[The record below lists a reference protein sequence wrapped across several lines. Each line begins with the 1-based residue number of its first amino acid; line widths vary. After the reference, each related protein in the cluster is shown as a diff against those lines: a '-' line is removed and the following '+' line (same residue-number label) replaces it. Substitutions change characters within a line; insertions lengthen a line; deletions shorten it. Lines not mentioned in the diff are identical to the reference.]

1 MSNQHQSRSG
11 CGRMLLVLFG
21 FVFFVVMGL
30 LIWLVYT
37 SRSLEEEIRAKGEP
51 VTLAEL
57 DAWYTA
63 VPDDKNAALVDGRLP
78 DSLDALVPKYL
89 DALPLDPF
97 DERPLRYM
105 RGDYGYL
112 VYSIG
117 PNLQD
122 EQGMEPARNARHT
135 GDIVIRV
142 TR

>member
-63 VPDDKNAALVDGRLP
+63 VPDDENAALVDGRLP
-78 DSLDALVPKYL
+78 DSLDALVPKH
-89 DALPLDPF
+89 
-97 DERPLRYM
+97 
-105 RGDYGYL
+105 L
-112 VYSIG
+112 V
-117 PNLQD
+117 
-122 EQGMEPARNARHT
+122 
-135 GDIVIRV
+135 
-142 TR
+142 